1 MTRRLILLLSA
12 VFVPRTSQ
20 HRCILPASP
29 SPTCVVCVPPISAC
43 LASRTCFHL
52 AQLQPKLPNIYLF
65 VTLTRK
71 LLLSHPPHPVLTM
84 LSPSETPP
92 SSTAFTS
99 GSMYS
104 SVPRWADV
112 VWFMETPYLRGIAT
126 WFQVRIHTIRFRP
139 FPAPQVPRQ
148 SRAPLMFISPTS
160 LTLTS
165 SLYTALFV
173 RASSVHSRV

>member
-65 VTLTRK
+65 VTLTRN
-71 LLLSHPPHPVLTM
+71 
-84 LSPSETPP
+84 
-92 SSTAFTS
+92 

-126 WFQVRIHTIRFRP
+126 WFQVRIHTIRVLADLHPRSLRSRGTK
-139 FPAPQVPRQ
+139 AQKKWPQAR
-148 SRAPLMFISPTS
+148 
-160 LTLTS
+160 

-173 RASSVHSRV
+173 RVSSVHSRV

>member
-20 HRCILPASP
+20 HGCILPASP

-52 AQLQPKLPNIYLF
+52 AQLQPNIYLF

-92 SSTAFTS
+92 SSTASTS

-126 WFQVRIHTIRFRP
+126 WFQVRIHTIANPCMATPSPFR
-139 FPAPQVPRQ
+139 APQVPRQ
-148 SRAPLMFISPTS
+148 SRAPFTFISS
-160 LTLTS
+160 FFIV
-165 SLYTALFV
+165 YTALFV
-173 RASSVHSRV
+173 RASSIHSRV